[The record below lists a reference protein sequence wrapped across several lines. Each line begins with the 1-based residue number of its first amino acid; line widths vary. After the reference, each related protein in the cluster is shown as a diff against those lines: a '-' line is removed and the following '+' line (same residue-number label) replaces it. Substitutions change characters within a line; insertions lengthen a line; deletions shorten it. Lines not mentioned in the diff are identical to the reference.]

1 MLHSASR
8 LTYHWRCIL
17 LHGSGGIGATL
28 VILPFHPLCCSF
40 CSVCFVS
47 YYCVFS
53 CAGPVQR
60 SAERWICPRCLI
72 LWAKTGSTSSTF
84 LLHRTN
90 WLNWLDEDCHHFQC
104 SDFLQST
111 DSSVFLHAIPNNS
124 WNYRFAPEIVQ
135 RFRSFWN
142 PPWPGSSGGDFQSS
156 RSIAG
161 RRHRTWL
168 CGESHTCRRWCRP
181 KYLCQLKLGNKC
193 DRKVEKKFLN
203 WALDEI
209 QSVSD
214 SKHHSLFSWWAM
226 HAWLSAF
233 SNYQQPPN
241 LCATLTKELAKI
253 CYQSIININSDLHGL
268 R

>member
-1 MLHSASR
+1 MHIPCPAPRGVPVMSNPPCSAPSASAHFTMLHSASR

-28 VILPFHPLCCSF
+28 VILPFHPFCCSF

-111 DSSVFLHAIPNNS
+111 GSSVFLHAIPNNS

-135 RFRSFWN
+135 RFRSFCKPGN
-142 PPWPGSSGGDFQSS
+142 PLKPALTRKF
-156 RSIAG
+156 
-161 RRHRTWL
+161 RR
-168 CGESHTCRRWCRP
+168 GFP
-181 KYLCQLKLGNKC
+181 
-193 DRKVEKKFLN
+193 
-203 WALDEI
+203 I
-209 QSVSD
+209 Q
-214 SKHHSLFSWWAM
+214 
-226 HAWLSAF
+226 
-233 SNYQQPPN
+233 
-241 LCATLTKELAKI
+241 
-253 CYQSIININSDLHGL
+253 
-268 R
+268 